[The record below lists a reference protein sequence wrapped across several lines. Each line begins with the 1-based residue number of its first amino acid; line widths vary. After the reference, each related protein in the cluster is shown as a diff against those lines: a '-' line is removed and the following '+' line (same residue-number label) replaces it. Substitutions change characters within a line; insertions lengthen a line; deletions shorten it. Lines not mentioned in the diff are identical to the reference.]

1 MTNPTLP
8 FQSLKTHR
16 QKPLVKSI
24 KACIFC
30 PGWAQRHI
38 LSRVPFQPQQPCPHS
53 LGVVD
58 WTAFKTY
65 FPVAW
70 SELHAAHWRK
80 TPTSSPGLPSPYS
93 SCAGLQLPPALPR
106 ARPHHELIAH
116 PGLCTVPLPWH
127 WPAVSDPV
135 HVIHPPVTI
144 CTSTFLNTLS
154 IKFILE
160 HIISITRVK
169 I

>member
-38 LSRVPFQPQQPCPHS
+38 LSRVPFQPQQLCPHS
-53 LGVVD
+53 PGVVD

-80 TPTSSPGLPSPYS
+80 TPASSPGLPSPYS
-93 SCAGLQLPPALPR
+93 SCAGLQLLPALLCPE
-106 ARPHHELIAH
+106 PDPTMNWLLILASAQSH
-116 PGLCTVPLPWH
+116 CHGTDQPCLTLCT
-127 WPAVSDPV
+127 SF
-135 HVIHPPVTI
+135 IH
-144 CTSTFLNTLS
+144 LS
-154 IKFILE
+154 PYVQVL
-160 HIISITRVK
+160 S
-169 I
+169 